1 MNMNEKIIIEPI
13 DINDVFKYDKER
25 FNSNNHWIN
34 DVKPDD
40 YNELSSLSQTK
51 NWIHKFRNNYKTITI
66 NNPYH
71 IEWMKRANIISS
83 QTGNFSKLFEDE
95 LDEFIK
101 YFYDNYSHILPSNND
116 IPYFIRTEKVSL
128 KYGQHGL
135 GPYYNIKQIIESV
148 VSSID
153 GHTPINCDT
162 SELTLYLIP
171 FNNKINNSNEFRVF
185 VNNNKI
191 TAISQQNLYERY
203 SNKNLLNDFIKI
215 IINYFETDVKHKIT
229 WSPSY
234 TYDFAVITNDANAY
248 EPYFIEPNGFGKE
261 YPAGSALFHWL
272 IDEDKLYGV
281 DDVIYVRY
289 TY

>member
-1 MNMNEKIIIEPI
+1 MNMNREIIIEPI

-34 DVKPDD
+34 DIKPDD
-40 YNELSSLSQTK
+40 YNELSKLSQTK

-101 YFYDNYSHILPSNND
+101 YFYDNYSHILPSNNE

-128 KYGQHGL
+128 KHGQHGL

-153 GHTPINCDT
+153 GHTPINYDT

-215 IINYFETDVKHKIT
+215 IIDYFETDVKHKIT

-248 EPYFIEPNGFGKE
+248 EPYFIEHRHDQTLLTIIAYK
-261 YPAGSALFHWL
+261 YS
-272 IDEDKLYGV
+272 IKLQEFPKKYLQNCR
-281 DDVIYVRY
+281 IMFN
-289 TY
+289 